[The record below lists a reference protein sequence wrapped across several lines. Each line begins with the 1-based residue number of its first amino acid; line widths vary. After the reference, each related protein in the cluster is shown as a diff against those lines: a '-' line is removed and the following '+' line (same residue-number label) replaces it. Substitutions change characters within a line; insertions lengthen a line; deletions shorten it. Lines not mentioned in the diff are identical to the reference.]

1 MSKSQATYRIY
12 HGSKILEQEK
22 KEMWKQKG
30 CDEPQGDNWVP
41 WGD

>member
-1 MSKSQATYRIY
+1 MGVKSWN
-12 HGSKILEQEK
+12 K
-22 KEMWKQKG
+22 KKKKMWKQKG